1 MASTAART
9 LHHQPCMRNVV
20 GILLAAAVGIHC
32 SAPTESSDP
41 SSAPAADADQGRAQT
56 PAPREPATS
65 DQDPSAE
72 PIGSGTAAPAF
83 SPLLQE
89 NATTHV
95 TSTVTDSAGAS
106 YATGTFEGRVTIGD
120 RTWIQS
126 RGDKDVFLLK
136 IDEKGHLLWV
146 RTVGSGLAESGP
158 RVTLDPDST
167 HVHIVGITKGKM
179 DCGSGPLPTWSSDT
193 FFFCVFGGDGAPL
206 SGGVFPTGVP

>member
-1 MASTAART
+1 
-9 LHHQPCMRNVV
+9 MRNVV
-20 GILLAAAVGIHC
+20 GIVLAAAVGIHC
-32 SAPTESSDP
+32 SASTASPDP
-41 SSAPAADADQGRAQT
+41 SSSAGTDTDPGRAQT
-56 PAPREPATS
+56 AAPAEPAAS
-65 DQDPSAE
+65 DQDPSPQPVDGNGA
-72 PIGSGTAAPAF
+72 SAPAF
-83 SPLLQE
+83 SPLLPE
-89 NATTHV
+89 STTTHV
-95 TSTVTDSAGAS
+95 TSTVTDSTGAS

-158 RVTLDPDST
+158 RVTIDPDSM
-167 HVHIVGITKGKM
+167 HVHLVGITKGKM